1 MRQKN
6 LCQSAVKYHIQTR
19 KGEEM
24 SINLVWVSK
33 NSKSKVIC
41 VEYEIAKDKQK
52 IEHDTNGGLKGRER
66 TKEKYIANQLVMG
79 NSKLDQI
86 KYRSY
91 SLTVGCNQKVN
102 LVQITKIKHLA
113 NLYQAITSHFKN
125 GQSMWL

>member
-1 MRQKN
+1 M
-6 LCQSAVKYHIQTR
+6 
-19 KGEEM
+19 
-24 SINLVWVSK
+24 
-33 NSKSKVIC
+33 IC

-52 IEHDTNGGLKGRER
+52 IEHDTNGGLKGREI

-125 GQSMWL
+125 GQSM